1 MSELRRLLLVLS
13 LLTVGLWAA
22 TPAARPGSQEEPRS
36 KDINRIQESIT
47 TLSELANVEEDGI
60 PKALLKDADG
70 IVVIPSLVKGGF
82 VVGAE
87 HGRGVMSARNR
98 ATSTWSVP
106 IFVTMTG
113 GTIGWQIGV
122 QAVDLVLL
130 IMNRSGVDSLLDD
143 KFTLG
148 GELSVAAGPVGR
160 TVTAATDAKVNSQ
173 ILAYSRAKGLFAG
186 ATLNGAALHPDGDA
200 NRSFYGRTADIRA
213 LLNEPSVPP
222 RIPAIV
228 AEWRSSLTQ
237 LAGLPTSARRI
248 E

>member
-1 MSELRRLLLVLS
+1 MSLFA
-13 LLTVGLWAA
+13 VGLWVA
-22 TPAARPGSQEEPRS
+22 TPAARPVSQEPRY
-36 KDINRIQESIT
+36 KDINRIQEAIT
-47 TLSELANVEEDGI
+47 TLSELTNVEEDGI
-60 PKALLKDADG
+60 PKSLLKDADG

-98 ATSTWSVP
+98 STSTWSVP

-122 QAVDLVLL
+122 QSVDLVLL

-222 RIPAIV
+222 QIPAIV

-237 LAGLPTSARRI
+237 VAGLPTSTRRI